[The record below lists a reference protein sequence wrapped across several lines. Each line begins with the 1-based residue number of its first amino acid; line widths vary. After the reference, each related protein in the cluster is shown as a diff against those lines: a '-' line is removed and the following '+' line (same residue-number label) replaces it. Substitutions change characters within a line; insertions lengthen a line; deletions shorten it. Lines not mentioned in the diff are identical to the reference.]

1 MTKKITPSA
10 PVNKDLLKILSE
22 KDVLEFE
29 KMQAEMK
36 DSWVKKQLFR
46 TEVEMR
52 LSVLND
58 ISHPTKAAKY
68 WQSVREQ
75 SVMFEQMIHLSFGYR
90 LNDV

>member
-1 MTKKITPSA
+1 MTKKINPVA

-58 ISHPTKAAKY
+58 IG
-68 WQSVREQ
+68 
-75 SVMFEQMIHLSFGYR
+75 F
-90 LNDV
+90 